1 MRSIFLGWVPEPLGY
16 GSGIQYCSHPKS
28 PLKTADFSIF
38 YPCIIADGK
47 KKGKVRLCEAYF
59 WDGYQSPQ
67 AMDLAS
73 SIAHIPKV
81 R

>member
-1 MRSIFLGWVPEPLGY
+1 MV
-16 GSGIQYCSHPKS
+16 
-28 PLKTADFSIF
+28 
-38 YPCIIADGK
+38 

-73 SIAHIPKV
+73 CIAHIPKV